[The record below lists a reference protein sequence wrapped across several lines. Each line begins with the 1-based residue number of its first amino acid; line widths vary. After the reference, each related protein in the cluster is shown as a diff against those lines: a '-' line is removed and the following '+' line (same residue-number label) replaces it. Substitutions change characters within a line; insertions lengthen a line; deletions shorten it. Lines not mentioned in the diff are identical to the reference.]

1 MVGWLL
7 LIVIV
12 MLVVV
17 IVVLVLFYRFFVYKI
32 DRSIHRPVKLAV
44 FSFFS
49 GDRLVWTT
57 VHERTD
63 GQSDFCNRFHVIAL
77 FSLSLFSLSLSL
89 KIYNFNLLPYIFSFI
104 CYCLYNKFIVRVLQF
119 LIESSKNFLPRSP
132 KICLES

>member
-1 MVGWLL
+1 
-7 LIVIV
+7 

-17 IVVLVLFYRFFVYKI
+17 IVVLVLFYRIFVYKI

-77 FSLSLFSLSLSL
+77 FSFPSSLSL
-89 KIYNFNLLPYIFSFI
+89 KIYNFNLLPYIFVYLLLFI
-104 CYCLYNKFIVRVLQF
+104 Q
-119 LIESSKNFLPRSP
+119 
-132 KICLES
+132 